1 MQENLN
7 NIMETEYQYMV
18 DFTLPEVL
26 SEEFMSLIPEQR
38 VVVGGFF
45 TEGKL
50 ANYMLA
56 LDDGKLW
63 AIFNAKSEFEV
74 MNMVAELPL
83 TPYMEVKIS
92 LLTFN
97 NMANELMPSFSL
109 N

>member
-1 MQENLN
+1 MHENLDN
-7 NIMETEYQYMV
+7 LMENEHQFMV
-18 DFTLPEVL
+18 DFTLPKEL

-38 VVVGGFF
+38 ATVSEFF
-45 TEGKL
+45 MQGKL

-63 AIFNAKSEFEV
+63 AIFNATSEFEV

-92 LLTFN
+92 MLTFN
-97 NMANELMPSFSL
+97 NIASEVMPSFSL